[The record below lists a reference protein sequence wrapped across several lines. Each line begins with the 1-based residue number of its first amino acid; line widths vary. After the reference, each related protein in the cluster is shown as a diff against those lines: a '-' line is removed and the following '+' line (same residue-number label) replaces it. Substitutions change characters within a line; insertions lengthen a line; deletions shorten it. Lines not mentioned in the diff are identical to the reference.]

1 MQMELYGPPKASVGL
16 ELHSLEP
23 LLRGGLVRAAEYTP
37 LSGHVNPRSC
47 VRCDPHTFALSL
59 SRVLTD

>member
-1 MQMELYGPPKASVGL
+1 MSQGYEAHFIDEPR